1 MRHKPK
7 RALPLGYLGA
17 VKIGRQYSAE
27 KIWKLIEDMGSEEE
41 NVRVGAVTEFAKHHV
56 DIAESLDEKDEA
68 KMDALIEKAI
78 QEALRDQEK
87 ILAQLVRI
95 NDRRILNFWTHTPVA
110 PAAVKATARKALQ
123 SFPQIKRA
131 PVPRKYTSAAVKEV
145 VVRLQSPNRQERVAA
160 AVRVLNNYHPIAREI
175 GQMPDMNITQINKQ
189 LVQVVER
196 NLHAVLVQLGQQR
209 MKRGLNFVIWS
220 KVFSGSTRKKAQN
233 LARMLFG
240 YKPAAPAR
248 QEAPV
253 KPLKE
258 ESLAARLVQ
267 EWVVQLK
274 GPDREKRVEIAI
286 QILDKHQEV
295 ATAVSQMPGITISEI
310 NQVLVRMIERN
321 LEQILGELKRR
332 RMDNVLYFI
341 ANSHLFNRKIQL
353 EAMGVFRI
361 LRNLRKSEGKR

>member
-1 MRHKPK
+1 MVKKIHAMRHKPK

-68 KMDALIEKAI
+68 KMDALIENAI

-110 PAAVKATARKALQ
+110 PTAVKATARKALQ

-131 PVPRKYTSAAVKEV
+131 PAPRKYTSAAIKEV

-160 AVRVLNNYHPIAREI
+160 AVDMLQNHHPIAREI

-196 NLHAVLVQLGQQR
+196 NLHALLVQLDQRR
-209 MKRGLNFVIWS
+209 MKRGLEFVVNSSI
-220 KVFSGSTRKKAQN
+220 FSMSTRRKA
-233 LARMLFG
+233 
-240 YKPAAPAR
+240 
-248 QEAPV
+248 
-253 KPLKE
+253 
-258 ESLAARLVQ
+258 
-267 EWVVQLK
+267 
-274 GPDREKRVEIAI
+274 
-286 QILDKHQEV
+286 
-295 ATAVSQMPGITISEI
+295 
-310 NQVLVRMIERN
+310 RN
-321 LEQILGELKRR
+321 L
-332 RMDNVLYFI
+332 
-341 ANSHLFNRKIQL
+341 
-353 EAMGVFRI
+353 
-361 LRNLRKSEGKR
+361 